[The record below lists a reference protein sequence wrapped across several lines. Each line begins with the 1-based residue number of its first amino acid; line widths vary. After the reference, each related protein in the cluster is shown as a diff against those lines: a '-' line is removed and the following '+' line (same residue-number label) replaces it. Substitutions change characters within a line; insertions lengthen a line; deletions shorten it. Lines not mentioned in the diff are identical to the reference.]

1 VNVETS
7 RIHQTITAISK
18 AALIKSGFSAFISNL
33 ISRA

>member
-18 AALIKSGFSAFISNL
+18 AALIKSGFSALS
-33 ISRA
+33 AT